1 MATEKE
7 FSVNNDFVY
16 INCIETAEQLGF
28 SIGYENI
35 TDGIIYFKTNVSFWS
50 FGETVEVKLI
60 ELNKATTKVQVK
72 SGANAL
78 TTWGKNTEN
87 ENKFLETLSQLLKK
101 MK

>member
-1 MATEKE
+1 MEKE
-7 FSVNNDFVY
+7 FLKSADFVY

-28 SIGYENI
+28 SIGDENI
-35 TDGIIYFKTNVSFWS
+35 TDGIIYLKTGVSFWS
-50 FGETVEVKLI
+50 FGETVEIRLI
-60 ELNKATTKVQVK
+60 ELNKTSTKVQVK

-78 TTWGKNTEN
+78 TTWGKNAEN

>member
-1 MATEKE
+1 MEKK
-7 FSVNNDFVY
+7 FSVNNDLVY

-28 SIGYENI
+28 SIGNENI
-35 TDGIIYFKTNVSFWS
+35 TDGIIYFKTGVSFWS
-50 FGETVEVKLI
+50 FGESVEVRLTV
-60 ELNKATTKVQVK
+60 LNKTSTKVQVE
-72 SGANAL
+72 SVANAL

>member
-1 MATEKE
+1 MEKD
-7 FSVNNDFVY
+7 FFLNNDFIY

-28 SIGYENI
+28 SIGNENI
-35 TDGIIYFKTNVSFWS
+35 TDGIIYFKTGVSLWS
-50 FGETVEVKLI
+50 FGETIEVRLI
-60 ELNKATTKVQVK
+60 ELSKTSTRVQIR

-87 ENKFLETLSQLLKK
+87 EIKFLETLSKLLKK